1 MIYYLIIIN
10 IFLFLLYGI
19 DKLLAI
25 KKKRRISEYTLLI
38 ISLFGG
44 SLGAIIGMI
53 LFHHK
58 TRKIKF
64 WFFNFL
70 FLILHIYVV
79 L

>member
-64 WFFNFL
+64 WVFNLL
-70 FLILHIYVV
+70 FLILQFFVA